1 MSDQPL
7 PEGPRVEGHDV
18 EDYDFVLP
26 DHLIAQRPS
35 DRRGESRLM
44 RVSAE
49 GEVAFGGFAQIVDA
63 FQGGEVL
70 VLNDARVVPARL
82 YGHKETG
89 GQVEVFFL
97 EPAPSA
103 PPHHHLRIRA
113 LTRGKLTPE
122 QLIHLPLGVV
132 ARFLGREEGGAALL
146 SLEGGPLSA
155 SGAQRDEAARL
166 EALWGWLEE
175 AGQLPLPPYITRA
188 PDDLDRERYQTVY
201 ASAPGAVAAP
211 TAGLH
216 FTPELLDALRAKG
229 VEIHTLTLVVG
240 PGTFA
245 PVKVSR
251 VEDHFMHTER
261 YVIPPATQE
270 AIARAE
276 REGRAVVAV
285 GTTVVR
291 ALESYAADPRADRTN
306 IFITP
311 GYAFRVI
318 DGLITNFHLPKSTLL
333 MLVSAFAGYEVT
345 RRAYARA
352 VEEGM
357 RFYSY
362 GDASVFRRPGGRWR

>member
-1 MSDQPL
+1 MSG
-7 PEGPRVEGHDV
+7 ERV
-18 EDYDFVLP
+18 EDYDFELP
-26 DHLIAQRPS
+26 AHLIAQRPS

-44 RVSAE
+44 RVSAA
-49 GEVAFGGFAQIVDA
+49 GEVSFGRFGDVLDA
-63 FQGGEVL
+63 FEGGEVL

-82 YGHKETG
+82 YGRKETG

-97 EPAPSA
+97 EPAEEGGGGL
-103 PPHHHLRIRA
+103 HIRA
-113 LTRGKLTPE
+113 LTRGRLQPG
-122 QLIHLPLGVV
+122 QPVSLPLGVTARLV
-132 ARFLGREEGGAALL
+132 AREEGGVARL
-146 SLEGGPLSA
+146 SLEGGALAAEGSA
-155 SGAQRDEAARL
+155 EQGAAEQGAAERL
-166 EALWGWLEE
+166 AALWGWLEQ

-216 FTPELLDALRAKG
+216 FTAELLDALRAKG
-229 VEIHTLTLVVG
+229 VEVHTLTLVVG

-245 PVKVSR
+245 PVKASR
-251 VEDHFMHTER
+251 VEEHVMHTER
-261 YVIPPATQE
+261 YAVPAATRE
-270 AIARAE
+270 AVDRAA

-291 ALESYAADPRADRTN
+291 ALESCAADPRADRTQ

-311 GYAFRVI
+311 GYRFRVI

-333 MLVSAFAGYEVT
+333 MLVSAFAGHDVT
-345 RRAYARA
+345 LRAYARA
-352 VEEGM
+352 VAEGL

-362 GDASVFRRPGGRWR
+362 GDASLFRRPGGRWA